1 MRDSALV
8 VRRPG
13 ECQYFVDPG
22 CEVAADTVTFTPEIT
37 AVRLV
42 SSVWQAL
49 PASLGLLRG
58 SPSNVCLSKKSEA
71 NPARE
76 RGSEASDRQGPR
88 DHQAHD

>member
-1 MRDSALV
+1 MQVMRDSALV

-42 SSVWQAL
+42 S
-49 PASLGLLRG
+49 PCGILRG
-58 SPSNVCLSKKSEA
+58 LHGFV
-71 NPARE
+71 ARL
-76 RGSEASDRQGPR
+76 APLFFV
-88 DHQAHD
+88 